1 MIEQVLDLLS
11 RKIGDRRH
19 QLTETIANGSVSDYA
34 AYREIVGVIRGLA
47 TCEQEIEDLV
57 RRYKE
62 DDDE

>member
-1 MIEQVLDLLS
+1 MIEQVLSLLS
-11 RKIGDRRH
+11 RKIGDRRD
-19 QLTETIANGSVSDYA
+19 QLTETIANGSVNDYA
-34 AYREIVGVIRGLA
+34 SYREIVGVIRGLA